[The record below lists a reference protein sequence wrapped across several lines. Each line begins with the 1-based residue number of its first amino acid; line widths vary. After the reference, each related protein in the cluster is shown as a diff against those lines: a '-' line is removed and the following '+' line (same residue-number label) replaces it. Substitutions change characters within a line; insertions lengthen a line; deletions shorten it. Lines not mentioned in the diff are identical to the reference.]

1 MPMLDF
7 NELDRDL
14 VDIFVE
20 EGGDLLDHVDALLVE
35 LRADTG
41 AREAIIG
48 LQRDLH
54 TLKGGARMAG
64 IATIGDLGHVIE
76 SLLEA
81 VAEHRTVLDHGDVRL
96 LERGFDTLHQLL
108 VKTRAHRTSVM
119 PDALIA
125 AFEARIR
132 GEAVVVPQALE
143 DAGEVAVPATT
154 TDGHEPGPA
163 DSHDGESGTASET
176 LVELAPV
183 VPDIVGID
191 HAPAVEVPEQAPAAE
206 VPEDHEQAAAE
217 GMLGAMLEQDAAF
230 LGREL
235 LRQTLALG
243 RSQRRD
249 VVSARRK
256 RHRESSLSLSGNCLR
271 SLATFGAATAAM

>member
-1 MPMLDF
+1 ADTRPADDLAAQSDDLVQTAPSASVDADMSMLDF

-108 VKTRAHRTSVM
+108 VKT
-119 PDALIA
+119 
-125 AFEARIR
+125 
-132 GEAVVVPQALE
+132 
-143 DAGEVAVPATT
+143 
-154 TDGHEPGPA
+154 
-163 DSHDGESGTASET
+163 
-176 LVELAPV
+176 
-183 VPDIVGID
+183 
-191 HAPAVEVPEQAPAAE
+191 
-206 VPEDHEQAAAE
+206 
-217 GMLGAMLEQDAAF
+217 
-230 LGREL
+230 
-235 LRQTLALG
+235 
-243 RSQRRD
+243 
-249 VVSARRK
+249 
-256 RHRESSLSLSGNCLR
+256 
-271 SLATFGAATAAM
+271 